1 MKQSNIKDLYV
12 LDATEPMCVYGSRTM
27 QFEESLV
34 LKNCICKQEINKSK
48 ETIYRN
54 LETNTYYEITNE
66 LGHYRANKDTISPL
80 EEYYKLRYILQNIK
94 ELKEI
99 HKVHSKVRNLKRRN
113 RI

>member
-1 MKQSNIKDLYV
+1 MKQSNMKDLYV
-12 LDATEPMCVYGSRTM
+12 LDATEPMSVYGSRTM

-34 LKNCICKQEINKSK
+34 LKKCICKQESNKSK

-54 LETNTYYEITNE
+54 LETNTYYEITSE
-66 LGHYRANKDTISPL
+66 LGHNRVEKDTITPL

-99 HKVHSKVRNLKRRN
+99 HKVHYKVKNLKKTN
-113 RI
+113 KI